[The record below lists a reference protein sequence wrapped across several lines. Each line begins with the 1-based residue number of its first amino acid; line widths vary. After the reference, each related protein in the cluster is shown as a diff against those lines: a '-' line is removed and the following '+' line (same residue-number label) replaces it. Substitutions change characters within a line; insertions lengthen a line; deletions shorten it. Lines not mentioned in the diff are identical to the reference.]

1 MIAMRKYC
9 KFLLCVPCLFLA
21 MSPQWAS
28 AQERPAG
35 VEGAIAASAPAKLQG
50 MGVRAAS
57 QAAFGKINASP
68 LNYAQIALIGIAIIT
83 NNNDNDGQPA
93 TFTGGSGSNMAAG
106 G

>member
-1 MIAMRKYC
+1 MQKLCIT
-9 KFLLCVPCLFLA
+9 LLLA
-21 MSPQWAS
+21 IYLGLGLQLSWAQGPTS
-28 AQERPAG
+28 LIEVENPAG
-35 VEGAIAASAPAKLQG
+35 TVISPSKHHG
-50 MGVRAAS
+50 MGIRAAS
-57 QAAFGKINASP
+57 HAAYGKINVSP